1 MSPLIP
7 VDHPHSKWGAKR
19 VFMIDCVILTHGDLC
34 LGLRGAL
41 EGIMGKQEGFSVIS
55 NVGMGKRELASTLH
69 QKVRQKAGGEGVI
82 IFVDM
87 FGTSCWQT
95 AKMVAE
101 ELSQEKHKVAVIT
114 GVNLP
119 MLVKFFAKRDS
130 FPLNQLVALV
140 KQEGEKG
147 IRTES

>member
-1 MSPLIP
+1 
-7 VDHPHSKWGAKR
+7 
-19 VFMIDCVILTHGDLC
+19 
-34 LGLRGAL
+34 
-41 EGIMGKQEGFSVIS
+41 MGKQEGLSVLSNAGLGREELIS
-55 NVGMGKRELASTLH
+55 AL
-69 QKVRQKAGGEGVI
+69 QKKVDQETSGDGVV

-95 AKMVAE
+95 AKKVASE
-101 ELSQEKHKVAVIT
+101 MCGDKHKIAVIT

-119 MLVKFFAKRDS
+119 MLTKFFTWRAS
-130 FPLNQLVALV
+130 FPLSQLVPLV